1 MGPTVKDKA
10 GTTTT
15 SAISKGTITITDK
28 ENQKQDI
35 EKLNRDTEDSLNKL
49 KEIFDKTKVEE
60 RKRLLE
66 ELGIVGNQAIHE
78 IASHNGWKDGS
89 AEKVA
94 LHGMLGA
101 ITSAKSGGS
110 ALSGLIAGGANEYAI
125 GYLEKSKGK
134 DWINKHPDTV
144 QNISAAFG
152 GILSKMTGGS
162 GHTGAY
168 ISKMGTKWNLILENI
183 PSFRESLNDDPTV
196 NNLPVGYGQILTI
209 SGGKYGVSAGESVF
223 VFHADGGNPVLVSTN
238 VNVGIGMS
246 FPMSG
251 EVGRVWL
258 TDSYGNLVIDPKVI
272 MRELSGGA
280 LDWSITAGMKYNK
293 STTANGYILHIES
306 MAPEISVQGGGSYTR
321 FVGYQGQ
328 I

>member
-1 MGPTVKDKA
+1 MDPTVKDKA

-15 SAISKGTITITDK
+15 SAVSKGTITITDK

-35 EKLNRDTEDSLNKL
+35 EKLNRNTEDSLNKL

-66 ELGIVGNQAIHE
+66 ELGIVGNRVIHE
-78 IASHNGWKDGS
+78 IASRYGWKNGS
-89 AEKVA
+89 IEKTA

-101 ITSAKSGGS
+101 ITGAKSGGS

-125 GYLEKSKGK
+125 GYLKKTKGK
-134 DWINKHPDTV
+134 DWMDTHPDTV
-144 QNISAAFG
+144 QAISTALGAVAG
-152 GILSKMTGGS
+152 SLTGDRN
-162 GHTGAY
+162 TGAY
-168 ISKMGTKWNLILENI
+168 ISQMGTKWNLILENI
-183 PSFRESLNDDPTV
+183 PSFRESLNDDTTV

>member
-1 MGPTVKDKA
+1 MFWYNCLYC
-10 GTTTT
+10 
-15 SAISKGTITITDK
+15 AISWDYARLIYLL
-28 ENQKQDI
+28 
-35 EKLNRDTEDSLNKL
+35 LNSLNKL
-49 KEIFDKTKVEE
+49 KEIFNKTKVEE
-60 RKRLLE
+60 KQ
-66 ELGIVGNQAIHE
+66 ELIHMMNIVGNQIIHE
-78 IASHNGWKDGS
+78 AADHYGWKEGS
-89 AEKVA
+89 TEKLL
-94 LHGMLGA
+94 LHGAIGA
-101 ITSAKSGGS
+101 LTGSMSGGN
-110 ALSGLIAGGANEYAI
+110 ALSGAVSGSVNEFALAYI
-125 GYLEKSKGK
+125 EKTKGRNWM
-134 DWINKHPDTV
+134 DTHPDTV
-144 QNISAAFG
+144 QAISTALGAVAG
-152 GILSKMTGGS
+152 SLTGDRN
-162 GHTGAY
+162 TGAY
-168 ISKMGTKWNLILENI
+168 ISQMGTKWNLILENI
-183 PSFRESLNDDPTV
+183 PSFRESLNDDTTV